1 VIEVGEPIPLDG
13 GHPIAVADTF
23 AKLAA
28 NDYNVPAG
36 EELVEEPKI
45 SPASE
50 AGEAPK
56 PLRSGGFIVDVLQR
70 EFGVLTRE
78 GEVEE
83 FVKETDCALLTE
95 ATILVCSLIFFVPC
109 RAHMPCSYSF
119 PPSHSGY
126 LSIDDFP
133 THIPRLVDVNASRS
147 DSGTPD
153 YQSRTVRVSSFWTPT

>member
-1 VIEVGEPIPLDG
+1 MIEVGEPIPLDG

-45 SPASE
+45 SPGPE
-50 AGEAPK
+50 AGEAPN
-56 PLRSGGFIVDVLQR
+56 PLLSGGFIVDVLQR
-70 EFGVLTRE
+70 EFGTLTRE

-95 ATILVCSLIFFVPC
+95 ATILVRSLIFFTPC
-109 RAHMPCSYSF
+109 LAHTRSLFAFRALF
-119 PPSHSGY
+119 
-126 LSIDDFP
+126 
-133 THIPRLVDVNASRS
+133 N
-147 DSGTPD
+147 
-153 YQSRTVRVSSFWTPT
+153 